1 MFTRGNRRVGPMSSG
16 RWASLSCMSEFL
28 PEPPV
33 EEQRPAQ
40 PYLGIRMTVTMAT
53 IPQLA
58 DRFPELFGW
67 LAAHGVEP
75 AGPPFFRYHVIDM
88 EHELDMEAG
97 VPVATP
103 VEGDAVVSAGELPAG
118 RYLTASYTGHPR
130 ELVSV
135 TRDFLF
141 WARDHGLTFDRW
153 DTPAGDA
160 WRSRLEFML
169 TDPAVEPDMAKWT
182 TQLVFKLAD

>member
-1 MFTRGNRRVGPMSSG
+1 MT
-16 RWASLSCMSEFL
+16 EFL

-40 PYLGIRMTVTMAT
+40 PYLGIRMKVTMAT

-75 AGPPFFRYHVIDM
+75 VGPPFFRYHVIDM
-88 EHELDMEAG
+88 ARELDMEAG
-97 VPVATP
+97 VPVAAP
-103 VEGDAVVSAGELPAG
+103 VEGDAVVTAGELPAG
-118 RYLTASYTGHPR
+118 RYLAASYTGHPR
-130 ELVSV
+130 QLVWV

-141 WARDHGLTFDRW
+141 WARDNGLAFDHW
-153 DTPAGDA
+153 DSPEGDA
-160 WRSRLEFML
+160 WASRLEFML
-169 TDPAVEPDMAKWT
+169 TDPAAEPDMDHWT
-182 TQLVFKLAD
+182 TRLAFKLAD